1 MAIYL
6 SEDFIKEVGVRIRK
20 LRKDKGMSQDELAIR
35 IESHRSVISAIEK
48 GESNTYV
55 NTIRAI
61 AKVLEVDDAN
71 KLIPLKL

>member
-6 SEDFIKEVGVRIRK
+6 SEDFIREVGVRIRN
-20 LRKDKGMSQDELAIR
+20 LRQDKGMSQGELAIR

-48 GESNTYV
+48 GESNPCI
-55 NTIRAI
+55 NTIRVI